1 MRLEKQKQAHVL
13 YSGQKNESIGMSLD
27 MDSAQVLMQML
38 SKNLYSDAIGSTI
51 RECASNA
58 LDSHRRA
65 GVNKPIIVSL
75 VQNSSNNW
83 EFSVE
88 DFGTGLDHNDVENII
103 SKYGKS
109 TKRNSDTELGMMG
122 LGFKAPLAY
131 ASSFYFTCRKDGME
145 RKYMMY
151 EGEET
156 NTIDLISE
164 VNTGMSDGVKVI
176 VPIKWG
182 DKYDFLNKIK
192 QQLAY
197 FEDVYF
203 NVDDVDN
210 NFTIHRSK
218 LFQFSELADDDKL
231 HICLDNVYYPLDFDK
246 LGVDIIYMPVGL
258 RFSLTDGLFPTP
270 NRESLIYTKET
281 KSKIL
286 KKLAEFS
293 DYYVEKYNSSVTDS
307 DDVHSFLNY
316 YYNDTREIELFGK
329 KFNLNSLKDYITIPF
344 AKPKLEGVDTWDIS
358 TFGKHQFHYILEE
371 HKSTHRYEG
380 GRMYKMK
387 DSHWGRNVSWNDM
400 NASNFKMQDS
410 MRGHKKAYLREVA
423 QDLIDNDKNNL
434 RRVTFIRKIKSYPLR
449 SPYTGNKST
458 DNYYDILKLTN
469 YPKSQWRDVIS
480 DFQYVG
486 SLLLKPVKDAD
497 LITVPQEWIDDRKAS
512 TVSKMRATKAAK
524 GEKVAGDFNC
534 KIAEELLRY
543 NDGRN
548 CKFVS
553 HRINIQAV
561 EEGNTTYVYTHH
573 DDYMKLDK
581 FYEETKRLPIKYL
594 TFSKRE
600 LDALEKSPNID
611 NLVSYD
617 DFIKG
622 DNMFIKYITAVYCWT
637 FMQKADNSDI
647 FDRVHLI
654 DKVKSKLSDKLKKVS
669 EYQKMYIQG
678 GRYQTYSNGLKFLE
692 LAEDNDLF
700 NAEIYDLVEELGA
713 FFKEHNYIS
722 TIASSL
728 SGGSHRTDGLLDC
741 LAQLFKCNNVP
752 INVHYQFLKHKR
764 EQEEQ
769 ESNNNNN

>member
-65 GVNKPIIVSL
+65 GVDKPIVVSL
-75 VQNSSNNW
+75 VQNNSNNW

-88 DFGTGLDHNDVENII
+88 DFGTGLDHHDVENII

-109 TKRNSDTELGMMG
+109 TKRDSDTELGMMG

-156 NTIDLISE
+156 NTIDLINE
-164 VNTGMSDGVKVI
+164 TPTTECNGVKVI

-182 DKYDFLNKIK
+182 DKYDFLKKIK

-218 LFQFSELADDDKL
+218 LFQFSEIADDDKL
-231 HICLDNVYYPLDFDK
+231 HICLDNVYYPIDFDK
-246 LGVDIIYMPVGL
+246 LGIDTIYLPLGL
-258 RFSLTDGLFPTP
+258 RFKLTDGLFPTP

-286 KKLAEFS
+286 SKLSEFS
-293 DYYVEKYNSSVTDS
+293 DYYVQKYNENVTDS
-307 DDVHSFLNY
+307 DDVMSFLNY
-316 YYNDTREIELFGK
+316 YYNSKREIDLFGK
-329 KFNLNSLKDYITIPF
+329 KFDLEGLKNYITIPF
-344 AKPKLEGVDTWDIS
+344 AKPKLEGVDNWDIS
-358 TFGKHQFHYILEE
+358 TFSRHEFSYLLGEYKANY
-371 HKSTHRYEG
+371 KYENT
-380 GRMYKMK
+380 RMYQIKE
-387 DSHWGRNVSWNDM
+387 SHWGRNVNWNDM
-400 NASNFKMQDS
+400 EKYTFKMQDS
-410 MRGHKKAYLREVA
+410 MRGHKKAYLRELCEDIITEKA
-423 QDLIDNDKNNL
+423 KNNNSNS
-434 RRVTFIRKIKSYPLR
+434 RRVTFIRKSKSYPLK
-449 SPYTGNKST
+449 SITGKDS
-458 DNYYDILKLTN
+458 YYEILKLIN
-469 YPKSQWRDVIS
+469 YPKSQWRGVIK
-480 DFQYVG
+480 DFQYVE
-486 SLLLKPVKDAD
+486 SLLLKSLRDAD
-497 LITVPQEWIDDRKAS
+497 AIIVPQHWIDDRKAN

-534 KIAEELLRY
+534 KIGEELLRY
-543 NDGRN
+543 SDGRN

-553 HRINIQAV
+553 HRINIESV
-561 EEGNTTYVYTHH
+561 EGGSCTYVYTNH
-573 DDYMKLDK
+573 DDYMLLDNL
-581 FYEETKRLPIKYL
+581 YEETKRMSIKYI
-594 TFSKRE
+594 TFSTRE
-600 LDALEKSPNID
+600 LEALEKSPKID

-622 DNMFIKYITAVYCWT
+622 DDMFIKYMTALLCWK
-637 FMQKADNSDI
+637 FINKDYNVDLFEKSY
-647 FDRVHLI
+647 LI
-654 DKVKSKLSDKLKKVS
+654 DRVKSKLSDKFKKIS
-669 EYQKMYIQG
+669 EYQKTYIGG
-678 GRYQTYSNGLKFLE
+678 GRYQSFKHGEKLLE
-692 LAEDNDLF
+692 LAKDDNLF
-700 NAEIYDLVEELGA
+700 NAEIYDLIQELEA
-713 FFKEHNYIS
+713 FLKEHAYVN

-728 SGGSHRTDGLLDC
+728 RTGESHRQNGLLDC
-741 LAQLFKCNNVP
+741 LAQLFKCNGVA
-752 INVHYQFLKHKR
+752 INNHYQFLKHKQ
-764 EQEEQ
+764 EQEQ
-769 ESNNNNN
+769 ENN

>member
-65 GVNKPIIVSL
+65 GVNKPIVVSL
-75 VQNSSNNW
+75 VQNNSNNW

-88 DFGTGLDHNDVENII
+88 DFGTGLDHQDVENII

-109 TKRNSDTELGMMG
+109 TKRDSDTELGMMG

-131 ASSFYFTCRKDGME
+131 ASSFYFTCRKDGIE

-156 NTIDLISE
+156 NTIDLINE
-164 VNTGMSDGVKVI
+164 TPTTECNGVKVI

-182 DKYDFLNKIK
+182 DKYDFLRKIK

-246 LGVDIIYMPVGL
+246 LGIDIIYIPVGL

-281 KSKIL
+281 KSKVL

-293 DYYVEKYNSSVTDS
+293 DYYVEKYNESVTDS
-307 DDVHSFLNY
+307 DDVMSFLNY
-316 YYNDTREIELFGK
+316 YYSDTREIDLFGK
-329 KFNLNSLKDYITIPF
+329 KFNLNSLNNYITIPF
-344 AKPKLEGVDTWDIS
+344 AKPKLEGVDSWDIS
-358 TFGKHQFHYILEE
+358 TFGKHEFHYILGEY
-371 HKSTHRYEG
+371 KSSYRYEG
-380 GRMYKMK
+380 GRMYQIKE
-387 DSHWGRNVSWNDM
+387 SHWGRNVNWNDM
-400 NASNFKMQDS
+400 EKYTFKMQDA
-410 MRGHKKAYLREVA
+410 MRGHKKAYLRELCEDIA
-423 QDLIDNDKNNL
+423 SDKSSSTNS
-434 RRVTFIRKIKSYPLR
+434 RRVTFIRKSKSYPLK
-449 SPYTGNKST
+449 SLTTGT
-458 DNYYDILKLTN
+458 DSYYDILKLTN
-469 YPKSQWRDVIS
+469 YPKSEWRGVIK
-480 DFQYVG
+480 DFQYVQ
-486 SLLLKPVKDAD
+486 SLLLKPLKDAD
-497 LITVPQEWIDDRKAS
+497 AIVVPQDWIDDRKAN
-512 TVSKMRATKAAK
+512 TVTKMRATRAAK
-524 GEKVAGDFNC
+524 GEKVEGDFNC

-553 HRINIQAV
+553 HRINIASV
-561 EEGNTTYVYTHH
+561 EEGSVTYVYTNH
-573 DDYMKLDK
+573 DDYMLLDNL
-581 FYEETKRLPIKYL
+581 YEETERMGIKYI

-600 LDALEKSPNID
+600 LEALEKSPKID

-622 DNMFIKYITAVYCWT
+622 DDKFIKFMTALYCWK
-637 FMQKADNSDI
+637 FINKDYNVDL
-647 FDRVHLI
+647 FDKSYLI
-654 DKVKSKLSDKLKKVS
+654 GKVRSKLANKFIKIS
-669 EYQKMYIQG
+669 EYQKQYIVG
-678 GRYQTYSNGLKFLE
+678 GRYRSYKHGEKLLQ
-692 LAEDNDLF
+692 LAHDNNLF
-700 NAEIYDLVEELGA
+700 NDYIYDMIEELEA
-713 FFKEHNYIS
+713 FLKEHPYVN

-728 SGGSHRTDGLLDC
+728 KSCDRYRQEGLLDC
-741 LAQLFKCNNVP
+741 LAQLFTCNGIF
-752 INVHYQFLKHKR
+752 INDDYQFLKNKK
-764 EQEEQ
+764 EQTI
-769 ESNNNNN
+769 NN